1 MLLEKIQLSEY
12 NVNESVFLL
21 PLLSAETSLLIS
33 LLFMSELLYEIY
45 QKMKTRNVRGAAE
58 TINVLFHS
66 RQFRYVMT

>member
-45 QKMKTRNVRGAAE
+45 QRMKTRNVRGAARD
-58 TINVLFHS
+58 N
-66 RQFRYVMT
+66 

>member
-45 QKMKTRNVRGAAE
+45 QRMKTRNVRGALRD
-58 TINVLFHS
+58 N
-66 RQFRYVMT
+66 

>member
-45 QKMKTRNVRGAAE
+45 QRMKTRNVRGAD
-58 TINVLFHS
+58 S
-66 RQFRYVMT
+66 RQLMSYSIAGNFDMS

>member
-1 MLLEKIQLSEY
+1 MLLEQIQLSEY

-45 QKMKTRNVRGAAE
+45 QRMKTRNVRGAARDNLCL
-58 TINVLFHS
+58 IP
-66 RQFRYVMT
+66 

>member
-1 MLLEKIQLSEY
+1 MLLEKILLSEY

-45 QKMKTRNVRGAAE
+45 QRMKTRNVRGAARD
-58 TINVLFHS
+58 N
-66 RQFRYVMT
+66 